1 MNAAQVRCGDQFDDA
16 VRTHL
21 MKVIEIALPSFKHYS
36 SGDTLLTVFVLA
48 NRETLRRGGP
58 VQDRWS
64 SFVDLIDERL
74 PLLKF
79 SCCKECQTILARF
92 QGSAHDTLERIW
104 TSSRH
109 LHSEPSAE
117 RRAETPQTSPF
128 SEVLDRD
135 LSSSTET
142 RGCACIR
149 VSHR

>member
-1 MNAAQVRCGDQFDDA
+1 MNAAQVRCGEQFDDA

-21 MKVIEIALPSFKHYS
+21 MKVIEIALPSFMHYS

-64 SFVDLIDERL
+64 SFVDLIGERL

-79 SCCKECQTILARF
+79 SCCKECQTILVRF
-92 QGSAHDTLERIW
+92 QRSAHDTLEHIW

-109 LHSEPSAE
+109 LHSEPSVE
-117 RRAETPQTSPF
+117 
-128 SEVLDRD
+128 
-135 LSSSTET
+135 
-142 RGCACIR
+142 
-149 VSHR
+149 